1 MERISF
7 LDTESGEML
16 EAYVLEQTVLGG
28 VNYLLVTEEEE
39 EDSVAYILKE
49 IHTQN
54 TDVLYEIV
62 SDEVELESI
71 SKIFSEMLEDVD
83 FEL

>member
-1 MERISF
+1 MEKIRF

-16 EAYVLEQTVLGG
+16 EAYILEQTVLGG

-49 IHTQN
+49 IRTQD
-54 TDVLYEIV
+54 TQAVYEIV
-62 SDEVELESI
+62 SDDVELESI

-83 FEL
+83 FEM